1 MAQQMHIL
9 AIDQSTTG
17 SAAFVFDRDGRVVAS
32 ASREITQY
40 HLEPGWVSHDPEE
53 LFQSV
58 VAVSREAIASA
69 GIEPQQLAAFGITNQ
84 RETTVV
90 WGRRHRRARRA
101 GHRMAMPAHRPSM
114 RGTETARV
122 RAHGPEEDRTGH

>member
-1 MAQQMHIL
+1 MAKHNHIL

-17 SAAFVFDRDGRVVAS
+17 SAAFVFDRDGRVVSS

-40 HLEPGWVSHDPEE
+40 QPEPGWVSHDPEE

-58 VAVSREAIASA
+58 VDVSREAMASA
-69 GIEPQQLAAFGITNQ
+69 GIDARQLAAIGITNQ

-90 WGRRHRRARRA
+90 
-101 GHRMAMPAHRPSM
+101 
-114 RGTETARV
+114 
-122 RAHGPEEDRTGH
+122 